1 MKSFSYPFFSLQA
14 EINSTGELIIRING
28 EDISSNLTNINDSY
42 TSMRVMLMRTTNDTV
57 IASFQSSVA
66 VEFSL
71 RAGALSAVTKVP
83 PEFNGTVVGLLG
95 NFDGDETNDF
105 IYRNGT
111 IAEDTISDSEKH
123 TVAQTC

>member
-1 MKSFSYPFFSLQA
+1 
-14 EINSTGELIIRING
+14 
-28 EDISSNLTNINDSY
+28 
-42 TSMRVMLMRTTNDTV
+42 MRVMLMRTTNDTV